1 MYQKVTLNRNLGGKG
16 KAENTCSQ
24 EIPYVPRE
32 SSWNHRMMALQGAL
46 LCVVLSR
53 SVVSN
58 SLRPH
63 RLASQAL
70 LSMEILKARILEWV
84 AIPPRWNLPNPGI
97 KPRFPAVQA
106 DSLPA
111 ELPGKPINCQIQP
124 SHFMKKETRF
134 LVKQVICL
142 GSYNKSVKTETR
154 TQENWL
160 PAQCSIHCSVFLMP
174 GHITYVLLEQTFHHW
189 LS

>member
-1 MYQKVTLNRNLGGKG
+1 
-16 KAENTCSQ
+16 
-24 EIPYVPRE
+24 
-32 SSWNHRMMALQGAL
+32 MMALQGAL

-84 AIPPRWNLPNPGI
+84 AIPPRGNLPNPGI
-97 KPRFPAVQA
+97 KPRSPAVQV

-134 LVKQVICL
+134 LVKQVTCL

-154 TQENWL
+154 TQRTFYL
-160 PAQCSIHCSVFLMP
+160 IHYISSYPLYSVS
-174 GHITYVLLEQTFHHW
+174 